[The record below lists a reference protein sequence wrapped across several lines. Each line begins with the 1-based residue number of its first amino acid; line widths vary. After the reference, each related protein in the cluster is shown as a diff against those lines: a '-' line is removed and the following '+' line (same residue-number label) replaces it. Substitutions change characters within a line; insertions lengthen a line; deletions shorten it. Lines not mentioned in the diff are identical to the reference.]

1 MSSSLC
7 PSVELHALARRT
19 NSHGDIV
26 CVGDGA
32 NGVRGEVKLRL
43 ADETTGVLQ
52 GGVCAVFDGSW
63 TVFHCDDVL
72 Q

>member
-19 NSHGDIV
+19 NSRGDIV

-32 NGVRGEVKLRL
+32 DGVRGVKLRL
-43 ADETTGVLQ
+43 ADETA
-52 GGVCAVFDGSW
+52 GVCREESAIFDGSL
-63 TVFHCDDVL
+63 TVFHCDGV
-72 Q
+72 